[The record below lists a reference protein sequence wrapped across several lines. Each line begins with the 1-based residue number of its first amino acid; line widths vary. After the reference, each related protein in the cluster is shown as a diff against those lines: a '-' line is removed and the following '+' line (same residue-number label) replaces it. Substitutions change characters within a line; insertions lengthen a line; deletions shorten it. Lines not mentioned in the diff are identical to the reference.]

1 MLGDTDGGRNG
12 MRYPYPCPSHPHR
25 AELPSL
31 MLQVGLPLRVAM
43 QSTSLPHM
51 HAVAPCRF
59 FLQEH
64 VRRTPCICV
73 PTSLPLPPHLP
84 VFMDSYFLPE
94 GSSQC
99 CEVTEGGGGTP
110 GLSLAQGDLHFTGVS
125 SRERM
130 HRGLWDGAEALSGC
144 HCVPW
149 CHLKPCLCCHTGK

>member
-1 MLGDTDGGRNG
+1 MQ
-12 MRYPYPCPSHPHR
+12 YPHPCLSCTHR

-31 MLQVGLPLRVAM
+31 MLQVGLPLCVAM
-43 QSTSLPHM
+43 QSTSLLHM

-64 VRRTPCICV
+64 VGRMPYICI

-94 GSSQC
+94 SSSQC
-99 CEVTEGGGGTP
+99 CEVTEGGGGTL
-110 GLSLAQGDLHFTGVS
+110 GLSLAQGDLHFTRVS

-130 HRGLWDGAEALSGC
+130 HRGLWDGDGALSGC

-149 CHLKPCLCCHTGK
+149 YHLKPCLCCHTGQ